1 MIMIEK
7 FEQIRAEINPENAEW
22 LTKTEIKERLQT
34 AYDRAGILKTA
45 NASDIQIFFDTVERQ
60 RRVEGKQTGGYVF
73 IK

>member
-1 MIMIEK
+1 MIEK
-7 FEQIRAEINPENAEW
+7 FKQIRAEINPENKEW
-22 LTKTEIKERLQT
+22 LTKSEIKERLQT
-34 AYDRAGILKTA
+34 AYNKVGILKTA